1 MRLFLLPISTR
12 RSLLYCERLHEKPL
26 AERSILDKVTVKASE
41 TWAAW
46 EKDEKAVGSW
56 KKKVTFYGNQAL
68 KRIPYEEWGLKTI
81 PALTAKR
88 KKAIVEG
95 REEYHVIFPGL
106 YLHEQGIPEILRK
119 LATERQ
125 AMHRSKLIWSIVGMP
140 FTAPFMLIPVCVAS
154 SSVTA
159 MMADATQDTQPSFLL
174 PCL

>member
-12 RSLLYCERLHEKPL
+12 RSLIYCEKLHEK
-26 AERSILDKVTVKASE
+26 AVSERTILDRVQIKANE

-46 EKDEKAVGSW
+46 EKDEKAPLAW

-88 KKAIVEG
+88 KSAIVEG
-95 REEYHVIFPGL
+95 REKYEVMYPGL
-106 YLHEQGIPEILRK
+106 YLRSERVPELLRK

-125 AMHRSKLIWSIVGMP
+125 SMHRRKMIWSIAAMP
-140 FTAPFMLIPVCVAS
+140 LSAPFALIP
-154 SSVTA
+154 
-159 MMADATQDTQPSFLL
+159 MYER
-174 PCL
+174 